1 MIAWVLTYVL
11 HSTALMLLAW
21 AVARTPW
28 GRGPRVREAIWKGA
42 LLGALVTATLQQA
55 TGGSASLAP
64 AIRMSESRA
73 AGLQSPAP
81 GGRPWVAVAWSA
93 ASGLAAAR
101 LLSGWLRLRRM
112 TGRRRVLARGPL
124 RRELDAILR
133 GAGVTRRVTLSCSR
147 GLAVPRAIGA
157 REICVPIRVLRDL
170 TPAEQRALLAHETA
184 HLLRRDG
191 AWLFVAAVVQTVA
204 WWQPLT
210 RLAVARLRQSM
221 ELCCDDWAAA
231 RLPDRMALADCLVK
245 VGEWGVAAPAGLPLA
260 AFTSRGS
267 TLRERVER
275 LMDDDASGGADA
287 RTPWLAAIPVLVVFA
302 FAPRVMLAETS
313 IIPTLVVPALLRA
326 DPRVPTRAGSA
337 TRSAGAAHRARREGP
352 FIGVARTSGL
362 ERSAAGV
369 VARRAR
375 RGRCRRT
382 RGVRAAGFT
391 GRDYDGGPVGDA
403 HVAAAHHQQR
413 GAGHAGHSRAIAAGL
428 LAGRPGP
435 PHRLL
440 ARIAAPE
447 SPVRSPSPELSPA

>member
-1 MIAWVLTYVL
+1 
-11 HSTALMLLAW
+11 
-21 AVARTPW
+21 
-28 GRGPRVREAIWKGA
+28 
-42 LLGALVTATLQQA
+42 
-55 TGGSASLAP
+55 
-64 AIRMSESRA
+64 MSC
-73 AGLQSPAP
+73 
-81 GGRPWVAVAWSA
+81 VAWSA

-101 LLSGWLRLRRM
+101 LVSGWLRLRRT
-112 TGRRRVLARGPL
+112 TGRRRVLARGSL
-124 RRELDAILR
+124 RRELDAILAS
-133 GAGVTRRVTLSCSR
+133 AGVTRRVTLSCSR

-157 REICVPIRVLRDL
+157 REICVPIRALRDL

-191 AWLFVAAVVQTVA
+191 AWLVVAAVVQTVA

-231 RLPDRMALADCLVK
+231 RLPDRMALAECLVK

-275 LMDDDASGGADA
+275 LMDGDSSGRAAA

-326 DPRVPTRAGSA
+326 DPRVPTAPDPQSA
-337 TRSAGAAHRARREGP
+337 PQAP
-352 FIGVARTSGL
+352 VRT
-362 ERSAAGV
+362 
-369 VARRAR
+369 
-375 RGRCRRT
+375 T
-382 RGVRAAGFT
+382 RAAKSRSSASPAF
-391 GRDYDGGPVGDA
+391 PVSHDLPRALSPGAPAAADVDEPA
-403 HVAAAHHQQR
+403 ASAPPDSQAVITMADPLVTPRVAAAHHHQR
-413 GAGHAGHSRAIAAGL
+413 GADHAGHSRAIAAGL

-440 ARIAAPE
+440 ARVAAPDP
-447 SPVRSPSPELSPA
+447 PVRSPSPELSSA